1 MYAVSVEV
9 AELDVS
15 AHHRSNGRE
24 VFFLLVE
31 IIVVVALSL
40 RAPVNTMVDVTW

>member
-1 MYAVSVEV
+1 MLARTIDQMEEKS
-9 AELDVS
+9 
-15 AHHRSNGRE
+15 
-24 VFFLLVE
+24 FFLLVE